1 MFTRTKQE
9 YVLTYYSATKFQD
22 SLHFLL
28 SAVIYLINIS
38 RGSYR
43 PYDITQARLDKDISD
58 SFLHFK
64 LVYSAAIMQHCKPHY
79 CIGGGQIHR
88 HIIAMRSAKCYGS
101 SA

>member
-9 YVLTYYSATKFQD
+9 YVLTYCNATEFED

-43 PYDITQARLDKDISD
+43 P
-58 SFLHFK
+58 
-64 LVYSAAIMQHCKPHY
+64 
-79 CIGGGQIHR
+79 
-88 HIIAMRSAKCYGS
+88 
-101 SA
+101 